1 VVNPWDKRDDEDAPG
16 YERFLSY
23 LYCKPRSIDRAYNA
37 YLSKARP
44 DEAPKGAKR
53 RRAPGQWDSDSRL
66 YSWKERA
73 VAWDIEQLST
83 IGASATTRF
92 IDALDTYAALVL
104 DALIS
109 GKIKPKDWQEATDAL
124 RTLGAYINADAI
136 AALRDRRNGENGSG

>member
-1 VVNPWDKRDDEDAPG
+1 MVKPWDRRDDEDGPT
-16 YERFLSY
+16 YERFLHY
-23 LYCKPRSIDRAYNA
+23 LYCKPRSLDRAYTA
-37 YLSKARP
+37 YVSRASDQKAL
-44 DEAPKGAKR
+44 KGAK
-53 RRAPGQWDSDSRL
+53 RRAPGQWQEDSRL

-104 DALIS
+104 DALVS

-136 AALRDRRNGENGSG
+136 AALRDRRNGDNGNA